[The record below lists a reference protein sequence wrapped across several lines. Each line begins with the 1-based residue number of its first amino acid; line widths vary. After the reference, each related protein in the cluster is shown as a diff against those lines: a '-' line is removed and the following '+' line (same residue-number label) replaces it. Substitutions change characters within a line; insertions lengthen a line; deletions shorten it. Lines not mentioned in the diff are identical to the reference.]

1 MAFMLKQRIS
11 LSASKEYIL
20 VNFIAIRGYHDKPVR
35 QLAGYKI
42 KINKTL
48 MYDHEAPPQPYHLR
62 INGKIIPY
70 NDLDKILDKTAG
82 DVKDFAMIF
91 ENTIGVEPDVKTK
104 FSYSE
109 KNTKLMGKLVAH
121 PLMEKI
127 TIPQSSEIV
136 MDVSVGEVAGAG
148 LANIPLPAVPI
159 EVKEQNM
166 AILRQAYEDYLAG
179 NYSFEKIRTEE
190 DIERAYNNKKI
201 FVIEKD
207 KMHMKG
213 VVVIGHEGLYFI
225 KRGKEHYYPWS
236 EIKQVQWGWITHGT
250 GLSHPARRFTVKI
263 HDWNDKKVL
272 FFTPGKYSQKEFKL
286 KLLVAGPAA
295 LKEARIFESLFQ
307 KYWKPEVYKF

>member
-1 MAFMLKQRIS
+1 MMAFMLKQRIS
-11 LSASKEYIL
+11 LSASKEYII

-48 MYDHEAPPQPYHLR
+48 MYDHKAPPQVYHLR

-70 NDLDKILDKTAG
+70 NDLDKILDKPAG
-82 DVKDFAMIF
+82 DVNDFAMIL

-109 KNTKLMGKLVAH
+109 KNTKLMGKLVAY
-121 PLMEKI
+121 PLLEPI
-127 TIPQSSEIV
+127 TIPQSSEVV
-136 MDVSVGEVAGAG
+136 MDVSVGDVAGAG
-148 LANIPLPAVPI
+148 LANVPLPAVPI
-159 EVKEQNM
+159 EIKEQNA

-179 NYSFEKIRTEE
+179 NYPFEKIRTEE

-207 KMHMKG
+207 KLHMKG

-236 EIKQVQWGWITHGT
+236 EIKQVHWGWIHHGT
-250 GLSHPARRFTVKI
+250 GTQGRRFTVKV
-263 HDWNDKKVL
+263 HDWNDNKI
-272 FFTPGKYSQKEFKL
+272 FQFTPGKYSQNEFKL
-286 KLLVAGPAA
+286 KLVVAGPAA
-295 LKEARIFESLFQ
+295 LKSARIYESLFQ